1 MAWSCIFPKRRDSLW
16 FHGDPRH
23 RRSLSW
29 SLVSKATG
37 RAQKIALPRNNL
49 PRDIRNGLLAL
60 VDRSDQEFA
69 APGLVADVIFDV
81 SAVVVLRDNVLV
93 EKAVDEHA
101 PWLPEL
107 KLEPTYDP
115 FRSDPCFIALV
126 KRVGLEK

>member
-1 MAWSCIFPKRRDSLW
+1 MRWAVLKK
-16 FHGDPRH
+16 
-23 RRSLSW
+23 
-29 SLVSKATG
+29 V
-37 RAQKIALPRNNL
+37 ALPRNDL
-49 PRDIRNGLLAL
+49 VRDVGNRLLAL

-69 APGLVADVIFDV
+69 APDLVADVIFDV

-107 KLEPTYDP
+107 KLEPTYHP
-115 FRSDPCFIALV
+115 FRSDPCFIALL